1 MRRLIFLITLA
12 VILASV
18 LIGCGGGSNNN
29 VATTQSASVFVTG
42 GDAPLPSV
50 LSFNVTLT
58 SLKLDGTTELLT
70 APTTVDF
77 ARLLGLRTLL
87 GFNTVPAGTYNN
99 LTISMSDPSIA
110 FLDLTTTPPSVSNI
124 TGTFKDSGGN
134 NVPSTTFSVA
144 LTRPLTVSSSGLVGL
159 HFDFNLRNSIAVDG
173 TGQITGVINPVVKV
187 KPVAQTDPDAEVND
201 LRGGLVS
208 VNTAANSFV
217 LQRIGGHDIT
227 IDVNAGTNFS
237 GNFTLATLPNPSV
250 IEVDG
255 DVQADG
261 SIMAESVEVVS
272 TEKAFISGRIIA
284 VNPTAGPVQTV
295 TLLVGE
301 ELPDVPSVP
310 VGTITTIDVS
320 QVTNYSIR
328 LLDNWLTSFVF
339 NNTSLVPGQR
349 IAMGGSI
356 DSATSAFVPSH
367 IILRRQGVVGDLV
380 LNSAVINNGNAGSFQ
395 LQNNHMLGYVLAAPL
410 SVETSNSTKFTNLN
424 GLADIQ
430 SGGNMSLAT
439 YGLILKDPVSGNP
452 TMYAHR
458 VILLQ

>member
-272 TEKAFISGRIIA
+272 TE
-284 VNPTAGPVQTV
+284 P
-295 TLLVGE
+295 LVRCR
-301 ELPDVPSVP
+301 P
-310 VGTITTIDVS
+310 
-320 QVTNYSIR
+320 
-328 LLDNWLTSFVF
+328 
-339 NNTSLVPGQR
+339 
-349 IAMGGSI
+349 
-356 DSATSAFVPSH
+356 
-367 IILRRQGVVGDLV
+367 
-380 LNSAVINNGNAGSFQ
+380 
-395 LQNNHMLGYVLAAPL
+395 
-410 SVETSNSTKFTNLN
+410 
-424 GLADIQ
+424 
-430 SGGNMSLAT
+430 
-439 YGLILKDPVSGNP
+439 
-452 TMYAHR
+452 
-458 VILLQ
+458 